1 MAADSDGPPMIRRG
15 KGLRLSPQTPDG
27 AAPAETPAPTAES
40 AQPAIRRKGLR
51 LSTQVREGASLV
63 PPRSAPPASAQ
74 RRIATP
80 HGAFSYLV
88 AGTGPPLIML
98 HGWGASAQLWGDTLT
113 TLADLRTIYAC
124 DLPGFGA
131 SPARAAVPTLATLA
145 DEVLAFADAMGLTR
159 FDLLGHALGAA
170 VAACVAG
177 RHQGR
182 VGSLI
187 VTSLGARIF
196 APALTALDL
205 SRPPFDLTMGLARPL
220 FDLWQPLN
228 RVMMQSQPVAL
239 TLEALLLHDGPR
251 NSELWRGYLADHAA
265 ADTRAYVTALTAVGD
280 PALHAA
286 LRAISAPTLC
296 IAGREDH
303 IAHLAE
309 STVAHTLIAG
319 SRLHILDHCGHM
331 PMLEQPEAFHHTV
344 REFLTA

>member
-1 MAADSDGPPMIRRG
+1 MIRRG

-51 LSTQVREGASLV
+51 LSTQVPEGASLV

-98 HGWGASAQLWGDTLT
+98 HGWGASAQLWGDSLT
-113 TLADLRTIYAC
+113 
-124 DLPGFGA
+124 
-131 SPARAAVPTLATLA
+131 SLA

-331 PMLEQPEAFHHTV
+331 PMLEQPEAFLHTV